1 MRISPFSCGREKQ
14 TVTGKMSAHH
24 VRPSELA
31 ERIREQQPCRSF
43 SFLTQQEKE
52 AVRDMVAEVIRV

>member
-1 MRISPFSCGREKQ
+1 M
-14 TVTGKMSAHH
+14 TGKMSAHH